1 MIKLIDFSVFSS
13 LKIGSPLEVLMIDG
27 EIERGDMFIVGGAN
41 NLLFSPTPEKSLAML
56 SKKYD
61 YIEERDGFL
70 HIGGATPNG
79 KIFSYAKKNN
89 ITGFEILPKL
99 PGKIGGAVYM
109 NAGLKGN
116 EISSNLVSI
125 KTSKG
130 YLSKEALSF
139 EYRKSSIDDIVYEAV
154 FEIKKGF
161 SLELEER
168 FKKMRENQPS
178 EPSAGSC
185 FKNPQGDFAGRIIE
199 AVGLK
204 GHRIGGAAFSPEHAN
219 FLVNLGGASFFDAK
233 SLIDEAKKRA
243 LDEFG
248 INLELEIKIV

>member
-1 MIKLIDFSVFSS
+1 MRRLIDFSTFSS
-13 LKIGSPLEVLMIDG
+13 LKIGSPLEVLIVDS
-27 EIERGDMFIVGGAN
+27 EIEKKEFFIVGGAN
-41 NLLFSPTPEKSLAML
+41 NLLFSPAPDKPLAML
-56 SKKYD
+56 SKRYD
-61 YIEERDGFL
+61 YIEVKDGFL

-89 ITGFEILPKL
+89 ISGFEILPKL

-116 EISSNLVSI
+116 EISNNLVSI

-130 YLSKEALSF
+130 YILKDDLSF

-161 SLELEER
+161 SLEFEES
-168 FKKMRENQPS
+168 FKKMRQNQPS

-185 FKNPQGDFAGRIIE
+185 FKNPEGDFAGRIIE

-204 GHRIGGAAFSPEHAN
+204 GYRIGDAAFSAKHAN
-219 FLVNLGGASFFDAK
+219 FLVNLGSASFFDAI

>member
-1 MIKLIDFSVFSS
+1 MTKPIDFSVFSS
-13 LKIGSPLEVLMIDG
+13 LKIGSLLEVRIIDS
-27 EIERGDMFIVGGAN
+27 EIPKQDMFIIGGAN
-41 NLLFSPTPEKSLAML
+41 NLLFSPSPSQPLAML
-56 SKKYD
+56 SKVYD
-61 YIEERDGFL
+61 YIEIRDGFL

-89 ITGFEILPKL
+89 IAGFEILPKL

-109 NAGLKGN
+109 NAGLKGD
-116 EISSNLVSI
+116 EISQNLVSI
-125 KTSKG
+125 KTSSG
-130 YLSKEALSF
+130 YLPKENIEF
-139 EYRKSSIDDIVYEAV
+139 EYRKSSIEDIIYEAV

-161 SLELEER
+161 SVELEKK
-168 FKKMRENQPS
+168 FKNMRSNQPS

-185 FKNPQGDFAGRIIE
+185 FKNPKDDFAGRIIE

-204 GHRIGGAAFSPEHAN
+204 GYRVGGAAFSEVHAN

-243 LDEFG
+243 YDRFG
-248 INLELEIKIV
+248 VELELEIKIV